1 MTASL
6 FGEVLRRCADTPP
19 DSLVLRIIKQRQ
31 FTSTATD
38 WGIRNELVALQ
49 EYESYQKSH
58 RHSDITVCSA
68 GFVICE
74 THPFLGASPD
84 AYVCDPSRQ
93 DQYGLVEIKCPF
105 KYKEVSIKEACS
117 KADFCSRITTEADG
131 TETVHLRHNHP
142 YYAQVQ
148 GQLAIT
154 GRKWCDF
161 VLYTSKGL
169 VIETIHFNEQF
180 WNNDLLPALDSFYRN
195 CIAPEIVCPMHLVG
209 MPVRDMRKI

>member
-6 FGEVLRRCADTPP
+6 FGEVLRQRADTPP

-74 THPFLGASPD
+74 SHPFLGASPD

-93 DQYGLVEIKCPF
+93 DQYGLVAPL
-105 KYKEVSIKEACS
+105 SIRKFPLKKLAARLIFAHGS
-117 KADFCSRITTEADG
+117 LLKLMVLKQYILDITTHTTHKFRG
-131 TETVHLRHNHP
+131 N
-142 YYAQVQ
+142 
-148 GQLAIT
+148 
-154 GRKWCDF
+154 
-161 VLYTSKGL
+161 
-169 VIETIHFNEQF
+169 
-180 WNNDLLPALDSFYRN
+180 
-195 CIAPEIVCPMHLVG
+195 
-209 MPVRDMRKI
+209 